1 MSSRSGSIDS
11 ADSADSVPPTQDE
24 QGPARIYPISKSS
37 FRRHY
42 EIKSPDNRTLF
53 YADVSSLTRNKPDIT
68 LHAGSDTSA
77 PIVAV
82 SQFLKL
88 SHNYKLGLGNPDDPG
103 NMQWEDMRRESIRGN
118 KHRIEM
124 NIRDSSSP
132 DTPTQRRSF
141 LWKRTRHVMV
151 EDSTRRW
158 GSVRNYKLV
167 DERSDQVVAVFTSE
181 RTYSKCGK
189 IQIKVEYGDDFDRI
203 VFISCLSLY
212 EKAKRRARAASA
224 GGGGA

>member
-1 MSSRSGSIDS
+1 MSSRSASIDS
-11 ADSADSVPPTQDE
+11 ADSAPPPQDE
-24 QGPARIYPISKSS
+24 QGPARIYAVYKNS

-42 EIKSPDNRTLF
+42 EIKSLDDQILF

-68 LHAGSDTSA
+68 LHAGTDTNA

-88 SHNYKLGLGNPDDPG
+88 SSNYKLGLGNPDDPG
-103 NMQWEDMRRESIRGN
+103 NMQWEDMTRESIRAN

-124 NIRDSSSP
+124 NIRNSPGP
-132 DTPTQRRSF
+132 DTPAQRRSF
-141 LWKRTRHVMV
+141 LWKRTRHVV
-151 EDSTRRW
+151 VDDSSRRW

-167 DERSDQVVAVFTSE
+167 DESSDQVVAIFTSE
-181 RTYSKCGK
+181 RTYNKCGK